1 MRVRDPLP
9 EKELIKLVDDEERD
23 ERSRRGASNT
33 HQALDWRGERGGLNG
48 SKEGEVRGA
57 PPHVPVNSG
66 S

>member
-1 MRVRDPLP
+1 M
-9 EKELIKLVDDEERD
+9 LIKLVDDEERD

-48 SKEGEVRGA
+48 SKEDEVCGA
-57 PPHVPVNSG
+57 PPHAPVNSG